1 MLCLCSVSCNKQTP
15 VLNKELASG
24 RIELL
29 LEPFH
34 DLPKIMFII
43 KALISET
50 PMILKVGTILPKVKK
65 RIQQQLQ
72 NFQKTPG

>member
-1 MLCLCSVSCNKQTP
+1 
-15 VLNKELASG
+15 
-24 RIELL
+24 
-29 LEPFH
+29 
-34 DLPKIMFII
+34 MFII